1 MAIASLLPVIG
12 KPAPDFTLPSTSGE
26 PVSLKQFKN
35 KISVVLYFYPK
46 DDTPGCTKE
55 ACGFRDLREEFA
67 QLGAVILGISN
78 DSVETH
84 LKFRE
89 KHKLPFDL
97 LADEDA
103 AVSKAFGVYKQ
114 KNLYGKKY
122 LGIERTTFIV
132 DRTGRIAQIYPK
144 VKVEGHVQE
153 VLGFFRE
160 D

>member
-1 MAIASLLPVIG
+1 MPTASLLPVIG

-26 PVSLKQFKN
+26 PVTLKQFKG
-35 KISVVLYFYPK
+35 KKTVVLFFYPK
-46 DDTPGCTKE
+46 DETPGCTKE
-55 ACGFRDLREEFA
+55 ACGFRDFTPDFEK
-67 QLGAVILGISN
+67 LGAVILGIST
-78 DSVETH
+78 DSIESH
-84 LKFRE
+84 LKWRE

-122 LGIERTTFIV
+122 LGIERTTFII

-144 VKVEGHVQE
+144 VKVDGHIAD
-153 VLGFFRE
+153 VLGFLSE